1 MACGVRDFQ
10 CSQEVEIMDKLG
22 FIDEEFT
29 AYGCAWREQGTVFY
43 FLSGSQEEVK
53 IFSEKNERAIWT
65 TPVEQFMQRL
75 SVPSGLYE
83 ELNQKTKVLLA
94 KKMQLMYTSRLFDC
108 IERVCSLER
117 QGSAYEILCTLQEQL
132 EGLFDRDKLNY
143 FAAIVESTYIAGKLT
158 AEQYTALQKWL
169 TANFKQME
177 DDIVVE
183 ERYQRRIG
191 GFYYRKPDDSL
202 NLYVNAKEQ
211 FVYQQA
217 NVYMQKGYQV
227 LPIFWKTYWSNTMEN
242 GKVAREQFQ
251 KDLQIVL
258 ADGILERVLEIKA
271 LPSVVPEQV
280 YCQVA
285 QNLQKEGTHFEQ
297 EAWKQLGAYWDCE
310 YKITIK

>member
-43 FLSGSQEEVK
+43 FLSGRQEEAQK
-53 IFSEKNERAIWT
+53 FSLKKMKEQIWT

-258 ADGILERVLEIKA
+258 AD
-271 LPSVVPEQV
+271 
-280 YCQVA
+280 
-285 QNLQKEGTHFEQ
+285 
-297 EAWKQLGAYWDCE
+297 
-310 YKITIK
+310 